1 MRMETCTGKNE
12 KAGALLGRLQAQ
24 LRTIT
29 IKFA

>member
-1 MRMETCTGKNE
+1 MEICIGKNE
-12 KAGALLGRLQAQ
+12 KVGALLGRLQVQ